1 MDVASDACILINFAI
16 VDRLDVLGK
25 IAGYRFHVTKEVLDE
40 IEDCEHRERIEQAIR
55 DSVLQLTA
63 LTGADE
69 LAIFV
74 RQRELLGKG
83 ESSCLALVQHR
94 RWMLCTVETKG
105 AKWLQVTT
113 AEKGHVLNTPGILL
127 LAIKAGILSVEEAD
141 GIKASLETRRFKM
154 SFKSFSELI

>member
-1 MDVASDACILINFAI
+1 MDVASDACMLINFAI
-16 VDRLDVLGK
+16 VNRLDVLGK

-40 IEDCEHRERIEQAIR
+40 IEDPEQRERIEQAIR

-63 LTGADE
+63 LAGSDE
-69 LAIFV
+69 LAILV
-74 RQRELLGKG
+74 RYHELLGKG

-94 RWMLCTVETKG
+94 HWVLCTDETKG
-105 AKWLQVTT
+105 GKWLQVIT

-127 LAIKAGILSVEEAD
+127 LAIKAGIFSVEQAD
-141 GIKASLETRRFKM
+141 GIKESLETRRFKM